1 MLLLKHN
8 ACISLTEFNLKY
20 SFNGGIIMKSNYWFT
35 QLSTFD
41 YFNVIFNATLLNL
54 LVYKEEEKNTQKLV
68 KLLGVIFFSLE
79 LNCLVI
85 WRIFFSRQS
94 CCRSRSRAHRQ
105 LWLNAFIL
113 FIFAVALAGLA
124 YYTMTLQNQL
134 AILTIH
140 LDPGKSCKLFFQCT
154 EVRFAIF
161 LSGECTTLTILLNLL
176 D

>member
-1 MLLLKHN
+1 MQFVSVQRRRKK
-8 ACISLTEFNLKY
+8 CSKTRE
-20 SFNGGIIMKSNYWFT
+20 IIGD
-35 QLSTFD
+35 D
-41 YFNVIFNATLLNL
+41 YFLSRVELSCNL
-54 LVYKEEEKNTQKLV
+54 TD
-68 KLLGVIFFSLE
+68 
-79 LNCLVI
+79 
-85 WRIFFSRQS
+85 FFSRQS

-154 EVRFAIF
+154 EVRFASF
-161 LSGECTTLTILLNLL
+161 LSYRVYGKSTGRKTSKTHLCASVKVVHSPDEKLANLTSVH
-176 D
+176 

>member
-1 MLLLKHN
+1 MYS
-8 ACISLTEFNLKY
+8 AFNLWLFQHLMQQFEFVSVQRRRKKC
-20 SFNGGIIMKSNYWFT
+20 SKTREIVVDNFF
-35 QLSTFD
+35 LSR
-41 YFNVIFNATLLNL
+41 VELSCNL
-54 LVYKEEEKNTQKLV
+54 TD
-68 KLLGVIFFSLE
+68 
-79 LNCLVI
+79 
-85 WRIFFSRQS
+85 FFSRQS

-154 EVRFAIF
+154 EVRFASFFVWWMNYFNQCSKSIG
-161 LSGECTTLTILLNLL
+161 LKSGKSRLCAILVCTL
-176 D
+176 

>member
-1 MLLLKHN
+1 MQQFEFVSVQRRRKKKCSKTREIVGDDFFPRVELSSN
-8 ACISLTEFNLKY
+8 LT
-20 SFNGGIIMKSNYWFT
+20 
-35 QLSTFD
+35 D
-41 YFNVIFNATLLNL
+41 
-54 LVYKEEEKNTQKLV
+54 
-68 KLLGVIFFSLE
+68 
-79 LNCLVI
+79 
-85 WRIFFSRQS
+85 FFSRQS

-161 LSGECTTLTILLNLL
+161 FVW
-176 D
+176 

>member
-1 MLLLKHN
+1 MLEKCST
-8 ACISLTEFNLKY
+8 AQSFIRTEMTTY
-20 SFNGGIIMKSNYWFT
+20 RIGT
-35 QLSTFD
+35 
-41 YFNVIFNATLLNL
+41 
-54 LVYKEEEKNTQKLV
+54 LVYKEEEKNAQKLV
-68 KLLGVIFFSLE
+68 KLLGMIFFSQVE
-79 LNCLVI
+79 LSCNLTD
-85 WRIFFSRQS
+85 FFSRQS

-154 EVRFAIF
+154 EVRFPSF
-161 LSGECTTLTILLNLL
+161 SSDECTILTNAM
-176 D
+176 

>member
-1 MLLLKHN
+1 MRSFQPLIISTLHLMQQFEFVSVQRRRKKMLKN
-8 ACISLTEFNLKY
+8 SWNCW
-20 SFNGGIIMKSNYWFT
+20 GWF
-35 QLSTFD
+35 
-41 YFNVIFNATLLNL
+41 
-54 LVYKEEEKNTQKLV
+54 
-68 KLLGVIFFSLE
+68 FFSRVE
-79 LNCLVI
+79 LSCNLTD
-85 WRIFFSRQS
+85 FFSRQS

-154 EVRFAIF
+154 ELRFAGF
-161 LSGECTTLTILLNLL
+161 SSGECTTLTNVVNPL